1 MPPRRRTDPEAG
13 RAALAAWRADPEGVD
28 RASLGT
34 AVRYTLEELG
44 VRAPGRSVEVRVPPF
59 GAVQCLEGPRHTRGT
74 PPNVVESD
82 AATWLR
88 LATGDQS
95 WAEALAQGRVRVS
108 GTRADLDAL
117 LPLTDPEPEPA
128 RTRVRHGIVV
138 VPEHRWAES
147 APRWS
152 AAEAMGF
159 DHAWTY
165 DHLVW
170 GGLPDSPVFAFA
182 PTLALAST
190 VTSTIGLGVFVA
202 SPNFRHPYVLAR
214 DAITLD
220 DASGGRFLL
229 GIGAGGD
236 LDSGIL
242 GEDRPLRERV
252 DRFHEFAG
260 LLDRLL
266 GEDHVDHDGEFYVT
280 RDARTLPAP
289 VRDRVPLVVA
299 GNGPRSVALA
309 ARLGDAWATYGGKG
323 DTVDE
328 WFAHVGTLVRRF
340 DDECEKQARGPLD
353 RYLLL
358 DASPRYALESVDL
371 YAEMAGRAGELGFT
385 DVVTHWPRPD
395 GPYEGDVSVLE
406 AAADAVVR
414 RG

>member
-1 MPPRRRTDPEAG
+1 MTP
-13 RAALAAWRADPEGVD
+13 AA
-28 RASLGT
+28 
-34 AVRYTLEELG
+34 
-44 VRAPGRSVEVRVPPF
+44 APGTEVARS
-59 GAVQCLEGPRHTRGT
+59 GI
-74 PPNVVESD
+74 
-82 AATWLR
+82 
-88 LATGDQS
+88 
-95 WAEALAQGRVRVS
+95 
-108 GTRADLDAL
+108 
-117 LPLTDPEPEPA
+117 
-128 RTRVRHGIVV
+128 RHGIVV
-138 VPEHRWAES
+138 VPELRWNEAR
-147 APRWS
+147 PRWS
-152 AAEAMGF
+152 AAEELGF

-229 GIGAGGD
+229 GVGAGGD

-242 GEDRPLRERV
+242 GESRPLKERV
-252 DRFHEFAG
+252 DRFHEFTG

-266 GEDHVDHDGEFYVT
+266 RDDHVDHDGEFYAT
-280 RDARTLPAP
+280 RDARTLPEP
-289 VRDRVPLVVA
+289 VRERVPLVVA

-323 DTVDE
+323 DTVE
-328 WFAHVGTLVRRF
+328 AWFEHVAGLVTRF
-340 DDECEKQARGPLD
+340 DEECVRHDRGPLN

-371 YAEMAGRAGELGFT
+371 YAEMSGRAAELGFT

-395 GPYEGDVSVLE
+395 GPYAGDVAVLE
-406 AAADAVVR
+406 AVASTVLTA
-414 RG
+414 

>member
-1 MPPRRRTDPEAG
+1 MSAAAGDPTQRAGDRIPP
-13 RAALAAWRADPEGVD
+13 
-28 RASLGT
+28 
-34 AVRYTLEELG
+34 
-44 VRAPGRSVEVRVPPF
+44 APP
-59 GAVQCLEGPRHTRGT
+59 TR
-74 PPNVVESD
+74 
-82 AATWLR
+82 L
-88 LATGDQS
+88 
-95 WAEALAQGRVRVS
+95 
-108 GTRADLDAL
+108 
-117 LPLTDPEPEPA
+117 
-128 RTRVRHGIVV
+128 RHGIVV
-138 VPEHRWAES
+138 VPEHRWSES

-190 VTSTIGLGVFVA
+190 VTSSIGLGVFVS

-229 GIGAGGD
+229 GVGAGGD

-266 GEDHVDHDGEFYVT
+266 GEDHVDHDGQFYVT
-280 RDARTLPAP
+280 RDARTLPEP
-289 VRDRVPLVVA
+289 VRDRVPLVIA

-328 WFAHVGTLVRRF
+328 WFDHVATLVGRF
-340 DDECEKQARGPLD
+340 DDAVRAAGPRSARPLPPA
-353 RYLLL
+353 RRL
-358 DASPRYALESVDL
+358 AALRPGV
-371 YAEMAGRAGELGFT
+371 GRA
-385 DVVTHWPRPD
+385 
-395 GPYEGDVSVLE
+395 
-406 AAADAVVR
+406 VR
-414 RG
+414 RDVRAGGRARVHRRRHALAPTRQPVRG

>member
-1 MPPRRRTDPEAG
+1 MTPAAGGDP
-13 RAALAAWRADPEGVD
+13 GV
-28 RASLGT
+28 
-34 AVRYTLEELG
+34 
-44 VRAPGRSVEVRVPPF
+44 
-59 GAVQCLEGPRHTRGT
+59 GAHGI
-74 PPNVVESD
+74 
-82 AATWLR
+82 
-88 LATGDQS
+88 
-95 WAEALAQGRVRVS
+95 
-108 GTRADLDAL
+108 
-117 LPLTDPEPEPA
+117 
-128 RTRVRHGIVV
+128 RHGIVV
-138 VPEHRWAES
+138 VPELRWREAS
-147 APRWS
+147 PRWS
-152 AAEAMGF
+152 AAEELGF

-236 LDSGIL
+236 LDSRIL
-242 GEDRPLRERV
+242 GDDRPLGQRV
-252 DRFHEFAG
+252 DRFHEFTG

-266 GEDHVDHDGEFYVT
+266 RDDHVDHDGEFYAT
-280 RDARTLPAP
+280 RDARTLPEP
-289 VRDRVPLVVA
+289 VRERVPLVVA

-323 DTVDE
+323 DTVDA
-328 WFAHVGTLVRRF
+328 WFDHVAGLVTRF
-340 DDECEKQARGPLD
+340 DDECARSGRGPLD

-371 YAEMAGRAGELGFT
+371 YAEMAGRAAELGFT

-395 GPYEGDVSVLE
+395 GPYAGDESVLE
-406 AAADAVVR
+406 AVAATVLR
-414 RG
+414 P

>member
-1 MPPRRRTDPEAG
+1 VSPGDGFASAG
-13 RAALAAWRADPEGVD
+13 RAHGI
-28 RASLGT
+28 
-34 AVRYTLEELG
+34 
-44 VRAPGRSVEVRVPPF
+44 
-59 GAVQCLEGPRHTRGT
+59 
-74 PPNVVESD
+74 
-82 AATWLR
+82 
-88 LATGDQS
+88 
-95 WAEALAQGRVRVS
+95 
-108 GTRADLDAL
+108 
-117 LPLTDPEPEPA
+117 
-128 RTRVRHGIVV
+128 RHGIVV
-138 VPEHRWAES
+138 VPELRWREAS
-147 APRWS
+147 PRWS
-152 AAEAMGF
+152 AAEQLGF

-229 GIGAGGD
+229 GVGAGGD

-242 GEDRPLRERV
+242 GESRPLKERV
-252 DRFHEFAG
+252 DRFHEFTG

-266 GEDHVDHDGEFYVT
+266 RDDHVDHDGEFYAT
-280 RDARTLPAP
+280 RDARTLPEP

-323 DTVDE
+323 DTVE
-328 WFAHVGTLVRRF
+328 AWFEHVAGLVTRF
-340 DDECEKQARGPLD
+340 DDECARHDRGPLD

-371 YAEMAGRAGELGFT
+371 YAEMSGRAAELGFT

-395 GPYEGDVSVLE
+395 GPYAGDVAVLE
-406 AAADAVVR
+406 AVASTVLTA
-414 RG
+414 

>member
-1 MPPRRRTDPEAG
+1 MSATT
-13 RAALAAWRADPEGVD
+13 
-28 RASLGT
+28 S
-34 AVRYTLEELG
+34 VRG
-44 VRAPGRSVEVRVPPF
+44 NPS
-59 GAVQCLEGPRHTRGT
+59 RGH
-74 PPNVVESD
+74 
-82 AATWLR
+82 
-88 LATGDQS
+88 GI
-95 WAEALAQGRVRVS
+95 
-108 GTRADLDAL
+108 
-117 LPLTDPEPEPA
+117 
-128 RTRVRHGIVV
+128 RHGIVV
-138 VPEHRWAES
+138 VPELRWREA
-147 APRWS
+147 APLWS
-152 AAEAMGF
+152 AAEELGF

-190 VTSTIGLGVFVA
+190 VTSTIGLGVFVT

-229 GIGAGGD
+229 GVGAGGD
-236 LDSGIL
+236 LDSRIL
-242 GEDRPLRERV
+242 GEDRPLRERTE
-252 DRFHEFAG
+252 RFHEFTE

-266 GEDHVDHDGEFYVT
+266 RDDHVDHDGTFYAT
-280 RDARTLPAP
+280 RDARTLPEP
-289 VRDRVPLVVA
+289 VRERVPLVVA

-328 WFAHVGTLVRRF
+328 WFDHVAGLVARF
-340 DDECEKQARGPLD
+340 DDVCAQHERGPLG

-371 YAEMAGRAGELGFT
+371 YADMAGRAADLGFT

-395 GPYEGDVSVLE
+395 SPYAGDAAVLE
-406 AAADAVVR
+406 AVASAVLTPR
-414 RG
+414 

>member
-1 MPPRRRTDPEAG
+1 MT
-13 RAALAAWRADPEGVD
+13 
-28 RASLGT
+28 
-34 AVRYTLEELG
+34 
-44 VRAPGRSVEVRVPPF
+44 
-59 GAVQCLEGPRHTRGT
+59 
-74 PPNVVESD
+74 
-82 AATWLR
+82 
-88 LATGDQS
+88 TGDG
-95 WAEALAQGRVRVS
+95 AAQAAGDGIRP
-108 GTRADLDAL
+108 G
-117 LPLTDPEPEPA
+117 PP
-128 RTRVRHGIVV
+128 TRVRHGIVV
-138 VPEHRWAES
+138 LPELRWAES
-147 APRWS
+147 APRWA
-152 AAEAMGF
+152 AAEELGF

-190 VTSTIGLGVFVA
+190 ITSTLGLGVFVA

-236 LDSGIL
+236 LDSGTL

-266 GEDHVDHDGEFYVT
+266 REDHVDHDGAFYVT
-280 RDARTLPAP
+280 RDARTLPEP

-299 GNGPRSVALA
+299 GNGPRSISLA
-309 ARLGDAWATYGGKG
+309 ARLGDAWATYGGRG

-328 WFAHVGTLVRRF
+328 WFDHVATLAARLDIECSRR
-340 DDECEKQARGPLD
+340 ARDPLD

-371 YAEMAGRAGELGFT
+371 YAEMVGRATELGFT

-395 GPYEGDVSVLE
+395 GPYAGHEAVLE
-406 AAADAVVR
+406 AAAAVVVR
-414 RG
+414 P